1 MTSKRLSI
9 EEQIEKKEE
18 SIKQL
23 QNQKRQLKKKL
34 NEQERKARNKRLIEK
49 GAVCESIFEESTDLT
64 KDEFYKLIKMLNDE
78 EIRLNIMEIFEERID
93 DCPLVTR
100 AQLYTLKG
108 ACVPLEPNPC
118 REQQPFAF

>member
-1 MTSKRLSI
+1 MMASKRLSI

-49 GAVCESIFEESTDLT
+49 GAVFESIFEESIDLT
-64 KDEFYKLIKMLNDE
+64 KDEFYKLIKTLNDE
-78 EIRLNIMEIFEERID
+78 EIRL
-93 DCPLVTR
+93 
-100 AQLYTLKG
+100 
-108 ACVPLEPNPC
+108 
-118 REQQPFAF
+118 

>member
-1 MTSKRLSI
+1 MASKRLSI

-49 GAVCESIFEESTDLT
+49 GAVFESIDLT
-64 KDEFYKLIKMLNDE
+64 KDEFYKLIKTLNDE
-78 EIRLNIMEIFEERID
+78 EIRLNIMEILEERID
-93 DCPLVTR
+93 DNVEKSSKDEIT
-100 AQLYTLKG
+100 
-108 ACVPLEPNPC
+108 
-118 REQQPFAF
+118 

>member
-49 GAVCESIFEESTDLT
+49 GAVLESIFEESIGLT
-64 KDEFYKLIKMLNDE
+64 KDEFYKLMKSLNGE
-78 EIRLNIMEIFEERID
+78 EIRLNIMGILEERVD
-93 DCPLVTR
+93 DSVEKSSKEEIT
-100 AQLYTLKG
+100 
-108 ACVPLEPNPC
+108 
-118 REQQPFAF
+118 

>member
-1 MTSKRLSI
+1 MMASKRLSI

-49 GAVCESIFEESTDLT
+49 SAVFESIFEESIDLT
-64 KDEFYKLIKMLNDE
+64 KDEFYKLIKTLNDE
-78 EIRLNIMEIFEERID
+78 EIRLNIMEILEERID
-93 DCPLVTR
+93 DNVEKSSKDEIT
-100 AQLYTLKG
+100 
-108 ACVPLEPNPC
+108 
-118 REQQPFAF
+118 

>member
-1 MTSKRLSI
+1 MASKRLSI

-49 GAVCESIFEESTDLT
+49 GAVFESTFEESIFEESIDLT
-64 KDEFYKLIKMLNDE
+64 KDEFYKLIKTLNDE
-78 EIRLNIMEIFEERID
+78 EIRLNIMEILEERID
-93 DCPLVTR
+93 DNVEKSSKDEIT
-100 AQLYTLKG
+100 
-108 ACVPLEPNPC
+108 
-118 REQQPFAF
+118 

>member
-49 GAVCESIFEESTDLT
+49 G
-64 KDEFYKLIKMLNDE
+64 EFYKLMKSLNGE
-78 EIRLNIMEIFEERID
+78 EIRLNIMGILEERVD
-93 DCPLVTR
+93 DNVEKSSKDEIT
-100 AQLYTLKG
+100 
-108 ACVPLEPNPC
+108 
-118 REQQPFAF
+118 

>member
-1 MTSKRLSI
+1 M

-49 GAVCESIFEESTDLT
+49 GAVFESIFEESIFEESIDLT
-64 KDEFYKLIKMLNDE
+64 KDEFYKLIKTLNDE
-78 EIRLNIMEIFEERID
+78 EIRLNIMEILEERID
-93 DCPLVTR
+93 DNVEKSSKDEIT
-100 AQLYTLKG
+100 
-108 ACVPLEPNPC
+108 
-118 REQQPFAF
+118 

>member
-1 MTSKRLSI
+1 MIASKRLSI

-49 GAVCESIFEESTDLT
+49 GAVFESIFEESIFEESIDLT
-64 KDEFYKLIKMLNDE
+64 KDEFYKLIKTLNDE
-78 EIRLNIMEIFEERID
+78 EIRLNIMEILEERID
-93 DCPLVTR
+93 DNVEKSSKDEIT
-100 AQLYTLKG
+100 
-108 ACVPLEPNPC
+108 
-118 REQQPFAF
+118 

>member
-1 MTSKRLSI
+1 MMASKRLSI

-49 GAVCESIFEESTDLT
+49 GAVFESIFEESIFEESIDLT
-64 KDEFYKLIKMLNDE
+64 KDEFYKLIKTLNDE
-78 EIRLNIMEIFEERID
+78 EIRLNIMEILEERIYD
-93 DCPLVTR
+93 NVEKSSKDEIT
-100 AQLYTLKG
+100 
-108 ACVPLEPNPC
+108 
-118 REQQPFAF
+118 

>member
-1 MTSKRLSI
+1 LSI

-49 GAVCESIFEESTDLT
+49 GAVFESIFEESIFEESIDLT
-64 KDEFYKLIKMLNDE
+64 KDEFYKLIKTLNDE
-78 EIRLNIMEIFEERID
+78 EIRLNIMEILEERID
-93 DCPLVTR
+93 DNVEKSSKDEIT
-100 AQLYTLKG
+100 
-108 ACVPLEPNPC
+108 
-118 REQQPFAF
+118 

>member
-1 MTSKRLSI
+1 MSSKRLSI

-49 GAVCESIFEESTDLT
+49 GAVFESIFEESIFEESIDLT
-64 KDEFYKLIKMLNDE
+64 KDEFYKLIKTLNDE
-78 EIRLNIMEIFEERID
+78 EIRLNIMEILEERID
-93 DCPLVTR
+93 DNVEKSSKDEIT
-100 AQLYTLKG
+100 
-108 ACVPLEPNPC
+108 
-118 REQQPFAF
+118 

>member
-1 MTSKRLSI
+1 MMASKRLSI

-49 GAVCESIFEESTDLT
+49 GAVFESIFEESIFEESIFEESIDLT
-64 KDEFYKLIKMLNDE
+64 KDEFYKLIKTLNDE
-78 EIRLNIMEIFEERID
+78 EIRLNIMEILEERID
-93 DCPLVTR
+93 DNVEKSSKDEIT
-100 AQLYTLKG
+100 
-108 ACVPLEPNPC
+108 
-118 REQQPFAF
+118 

>member
-1 MTSKRLSI
+1 MTSKILSI

-49 GAVCESIFEESTDLT
+49 EQCLKVFL
-64 KDEFYKLIKMLNDE
+64 KKV
-78 EIRLNIMEIFEERID
+78 
-93 DCPLVTR
+93 LV
-100 AQLYTLKG
+100 
-108 ACVPLEPNPC
+108 
-118 REQQPFAF
+118 